1 MFQPTLD
8 SVRSHPI
15 PNWFDD
21 AKLGIFVH
29 WGLYSVPAWAPL
41 TGELGKVI
49 AQEGGWINWFSNN
62 PYAEW
67 YQNSLAINQGATYEH
82 HVKTY
87 GASFKYEDFAPMFNE
102 AVRHFNAGAL
112 ADVIKRAG
120 AQYAVLTTK
129 HHEGFLLWPSTQP
142 NPLKP
147 NWQLTRDVVG
157 ELTDAVRARD
167 MRMGLYYSGGLDWTF
182 NTHVIKDISDLFMGV
197 PQTPEYEAYSTAHFR
212 ELIARYKPSVLW
224 NDIGYP
230 AVANLPGLFADYYNT
245 VPEGVINDR
254 FIQASNVDPQEML
267 AKLAKGELGL
277 PTAAHYDF
285 KTPEYTIVPDVTP
298 YKWESCR
305 GLGFSFGINQND
317 TDANMLS
324 VKELVHSFVD
334 IVSKNGNLLLN
345 IGPRADGSLPD
356 NQYKRLVGLGDWLAT
371 NSEAIYGTR
380 PHTAATGTAEGKTI
394 SGDQTI
400 PLRFTRKGTVLYAT
414 LLGTPHVREVVLQ
427 SVHAAPS
434 SSVHLLG
441 YAAPLSWEQRGE
453 HLAVTLPTHIEPSVA
468 HSIRISRTIL

>member
-1 MFQPTLD
+1 MFQPTLE
-8 SVRSHPI
+8 SVKTHEI
-15 PNWFDD
+15 PNWFHD

-41 TGELGKVI
+41 TGELGQVI

-67 YQNSLAINQGATYEH
+67 YQNSLAIGQGATYEH
-82 HVKTY
+82 HVNTY
-87 GASFKYEDFAPMFNE
+87 GADVRYEDFAPMFNE
-102 AVRHFNAGAL
+102 AVRNFDAGAL
-112 ADVIKRAG
+112 ADAIKRAG

-129 HHEGFLLWPSTQP
+129 HHEGFLLWPSQQP
-142 NPLKP
+142 NPIKP

-157 ELTDAVRARD
+157 ELTEAVRARD

-182 NTHVIKDISDLFMGV
+182 NTHVIKDISDLFVGV
-197 PQTPEYEAYSTAHFR
+197 PQTPEYEAYASGHFR
-212 ELIARYKPSVLW
+212 ELIARYQPSVMW

-230 AVANLPGLFADYYNT
+230 ASANLPQLFADYYNA

-254 FIQASNVDPQEML
+254 FIQASNLDPQEMME
-267 AKLAKGELGL
+267 KLAKGELGL

-285 KTPEYTIVPDVTP
+285 KTPEYTLVPDVTP
-298 YKWESCR
+298 HKWESCR

-324 VKELVHSFVD
+324 VQELVHSFVD

-356 NQYKRLVGLGDWLAT
+356 NQLKRLVGLGDWLAT
-371 NSEAIYGTR
+371 NGEAIYGTR
-380 PHTAATGTAEGKTI
+380 PHTGATGTAEGKAM
-394 SGDQTI
+394 SGEQAI
-400 PLRFTRKGTVLYAT
+400 PLRFTRKGDALYAT
-414 LLGTPHVREVVLQ
+414 LLGTPRGREVVLE
-427 SVHAAPS
+427 SVRASSAAT
-434 SSVHLLG
+434 VHLLG
-441 YAAPLSWEQRGE
+441 YAASLPHEQRGE
-453 HLAVTLPTHIEPSVA
+453 HLVVKLPTHVEPSVA
-468 HSIRISRTIL
+468 HSIRISRMV